1 MSDFFVENNIWS
13 ESKVSIVLN
22 TFMYIDECNADNNE
36 KTLGAIVARMEMND
50 GRQGFQNAA
59 LQILKDFLA
68 KPENADI
75 ANLKLI
81 TYTENLGDQYTGAY
95 AAAFQSAD
103 GSEVYVVYR
112 GTGEGRWYDNGDG
125 LANVSSPYQ
134 DIALQYF
141 NDTIASLNVD
151 DSTKI
156 VVTGHSKG
164 GNLAQ
169 YVTLTSEYNNL
180 CPVKSMICTSLLTQY
195 ENCLCRRDFSHLIIA
210 A

>member
-1 MSDFFVENNIWS
+1 MIFFVENNIWS

-103 GSEVYVVYR
+103 GSEVYVV
-112 GTGEGRWYDNGDG
+112 
-125 LANVSSPYQ
+125 
-134 DIALQYF
+134 
-141 NDTIASLNVD
+141 
-151 DSTKI
+151 
-156 VVTGHSKG
+156 
-164 GNLAQ
+164 
-169 YVTLTSEYNNL
+169 
-180 CPVKSMICTSLLTQY
+180 
-195 ENCLCRRDFSHLIIA
+195 
-210 A
+210 